1 MDRIEVPVDF
11 AHGGLKRQGTI
22 SEQVEST
29 SQEAACSASG
39 IIRGCRVLFG
49 YRRCHPRAISGV
61 DQEAGFALH
70 PMRSERGFGTEPVAA
85 RQRTPCVLQIEG
97 S

>member
-11 AHGGLKRQGTI
+11 AHGGLKQQVTI

-29 SQEAACSASG
+29 SQEAACSPSG
-39 IIRGCRVLFG
+39 IFHGCRVLFG
-49 YRRCHPRAISGV
+49 YGRYDPRAISGV
-61 DQEAGFALH
+61 DQEARFALH
-70 PMRSERGFGTEPVAA
+70 PMRSERGLGTEPVAA